1 MLGRRHER
9 GDTIIEVMF
18 AFVLFSMV
26 IVGAFMIMN
35 QGMALAQRSLE
46 VTQVRQQ
53 IDSQV
58 LLIRTAQQAVNQ
70 QLWETIKGK
79 VGTTTPITL
88 SELAESNC
96 RLSPD
101 TLRGRGAFF
110 VAPRA
115 DAATGKQVIRLFEP
129 TNASYQPAGAG
140 ALRPDCQSG
149 GCQRQPRL

>member
-1 MLGRRHER
+1 MLERRHER

-58 LLIRTAQQAVNQ
+58 LLIRTC
-70 QLWETIKGK
+70 LLYT
-79 VGTTTPITL
+79 
-88 SELAESNC
+88 
-96 RLSPD
+96 SPSTRD
-101 TLRGRGAFF
+101 RG
-110 VAPRA
+110 
-115 DAATGKQVIRLFEP
+115 
-129 TNASYQPAGAG
+129 
-140 ALRPDCQSG
+140 
-149 GCQRQPRL
+149 

>member
-53 IDSQV
+53 IDSDC
-58 LLIRTAQQAVNQ
+58 
-70 QLWETIKGK
+70 
-79 VGTTTPITL
+79 
-88 SELAESNC
+88 S
-96 RLSPD
+96 
-101 TLRGRGAFF
+101 
-110 VAPRA
+110 
-115 DAATGKQVIRLFEP
+115 TGG
-129 TNASYQPAGAG
+129 QPAAVG
-140 ALRPDCQSG
+140 DH
-149 GCQRQPRL
+149 QRQGRYDHAHYTERAS

>member
-1 MLGRRHER
+1 MLGHRHER

-96 RLSPD
+96 RGSM
-101 TLRGRGAFF
+101 R
-110 VAPRA
+110 PRA
-115 DAATGKQVIRLFEP
+115 SRSSVSSSRPTRATSPNR
-129 TNASYQPAGAG
+129 
-140 ALRPDCQSG
+140 RPIA
-149 GCQRQPRL
+149 R